1 MQEKNIG
8 SVVQII
14 GPVLDIRF
22 PAGHLP
28 DLLNAIEIERDDTN
42 VFFPVWGVQTVNSNN
57 SFHSSEKREKKKG

>member
-22 PAGHLP
+22 PAYPKALWSLP
-28 DLLNAIEIERDDTN
+28 H
-42 VFFPVWGVQTVNSNN
+42 P
-57 SFHSSEKREKKKG
+57 

>member
-22 PAGHLP
+22 PAQINT
-28 DLLNAIEIERDDTN
+28 DLLDLFGLRY
-42 VFFPVWGVQTVNSNN
+42 
-57 SFHSSEKREKKKG
+57 